1 MKFIRSLRR
10 AVNAGVRYIAR
21 VQGVNR
27 KDGGPGERER
37 AQEVRSNAASGM
49 GTEQC
54 VGRLKEKRARE
65 REEWGGKPGEPNK
78 NDGKRER
85 KGTVEIIARRWN
97 GTERNV

>member
-1 MKFIRSLRR
+1 MQFIRSLCY

-21 VQGVNR
+21 VQGVNH

-49 GTEQC
+49 GTKQC
-54 VGRLKEKRARE
+54 VGRLKETRARETE

-85 KGTVEIIARRWN
+85 GNSGNNSAAL
-97 GTERNV
+97 ERDGA